1 MDKLHQQL
9 HPDEPWLTP
18 LVVRVLDK
26 HLTKEM
32 AGLEF
37 GSGKSTAWFARRLS
51 ALTSVEHSQDWF
63 NLVKQQLDHEGLNHV
78 RYILAD
84 PDRQGDYENVADSF
98 PDGSLDFILIDG
110 INRGKCAIYTIEKL
124 KPGGIMVIDDVHRYL
139 PGRSRAPLARNF
151 NDGPVDQDWQEF
163 LDLTLDWE
171 YIWTSNR
178 VKDTVIYYKPM
189 MDWEVNNAHQE

>member
-1 MDKLHQQL
+1 MDKLHQRL

-18 LVVRVLDK
+18 AAVQILDK

-51 ALTSVEHSQDWF
+51 DLTSVEHSPEWYSR
-63 NLVKQQLDHEGLNHV
+63 VKQQLDREEFNHV

-84 PDRQGDYENVADSF
+84 PARQGDYESAADNF
-98 PDGSLDFILIDG
+98 PNNSLDFILIDG
-110 INRGKCAIYTIEKL
+110 INRGKCTLAAIDKL

-139 PGRSRAPLARNF
+139 PGRSQAPLARTIK
-151 NDGPVDQDWQEF
+151 DGPVDQDWQDF
-163 LDLTLDWE
+163 LDLTIDWE
-171 YIWTSNR
+171 YIWTSNG

-189 MDWEVNNAHQE
+189 MDWEVNDAHEE